1 MVDKGFGIH
10 GGNLGDLA
18 SMAGIPEDRIL
29 DFSANVNPLGF
40 PEWLRPLI
48 SSHISRLSSYPDPHA
63 GKFATAVSKFHGVDE
78 RQVVPGNG
86 ATELLYAS
94 ACVGDFKKAVIPV
107 PAYVDYRSC
116 AERAGLAVETVPME
130 ERDGFALDLARLAGC
145 LDGGE
150 VVFIGSPNNPNGA
163 VVERAGVLRLA
174 DEKPDT
180 VFVIDESFGGFVEGF
195 QSTIGC
201 GRENVV
207 TVVSMTKLFAI
218 PGLRLGYAIAGQ
230 RLADSL
236 RAHVDPWSVNAM
248 AQAAGVEAMSD
259 REYIRRTVKAVR
271 QWREEMAAALGEIP
285 GLKIFSASANY
296 ILARLEDGDAAKL
309 ARGML
314 MNHGIAIRVC
324 HNFEGLD
331 GRYFRLAVR
340 DGVDNKKLVQAMR
353 GQLGASAPAV
363 HIKKQ
368 TPAIMFQGVSS
379 DSGKTVLAAAMCRIM
394 KQDGHDVA
402 PFKAQNMAL
411 NSYVTLDGRE
421 IGRAQVTQAQACGLE
436 PDTRMNPVLLKPNSD
451 TGSQVI
457 LLGKPV
463 GSMTAREYYGF
474 KSVAFETVKQAYNS
488 LSAEHEAMVIE
499 GAGSPGEVN
508 LKRHDIVNM
517 RMAEYANAKVVIV
530 GDIDR
535 GGVFASFV
543 GIMETLAEW
552 ERRLT
557 AGFIVN
563 KFRGDKSL
571 LDDAL
576 DYTLRHTGRPTYGV
590 VPYIHELGLPEE
602 DRAAVH
608 SFGGTWNGAKVRVAV
623 ARLRH
628 VSNFTDFDPLMMEPD
643 VEVKAVTRPEELE
656 GADVVVIPG
665 SKNVIGDLAVL
676 KQSGLFDKIK
686 TMAAHGAT
694 PVVGICGGFQMLG
707 ERIRDPHRIESNEGE
722 AVGLGLLGVETELL
736 PEKTLKRASG
746 THVES
751 GLSVSGYEIH
761 HGVTKGEGVRPSVLG
776 DDGSLLGA
784 ASADGRAWGTYL
796 HGVFNDD
803 RFRRWFIDRLRVAK
817 GEAPLGEPRIRYDMD
832 ASLDRLA
839 DVVRRN
845 MDIGAL
851 YKLMNLT

>member
-1 MVDKGFGIH
+1 MVDSGFGKH
-10 GGNLGDLA
+10 GGNLRDLA
-18 SMAGIPEDRIL
+18 SLAGVREEEIL

-48 SSHISRLSSYPDPHA
+48 SSHISRLSTYPDPHSR
-63 GKFATAVSKFHGVDE
+63 KFAAAAAVAHDIDE
-78 RQVVPGNG
+78 RQVIPGNG
-86 ATELLYAS
+86 ATELLYAA
-94 ACVGDFKKAVIPV
+94 ACMGKFHKAVIPV

-116 AERAGLAVETVPME
+116 AERAGLAVETILMDE
-130 ERDGFALDLARLAGC
+130 AYGFSLDLDRLAGS
-145 LDGGE
+145 LRGGE
-150 VVFIGSPNNPNGA
+150 VVYIGSPNNPNGA
-163 VVERAGVLRLA
+163 IVDRGGLLRLA
-174 DEKPDT
+174 DEKQDT

-195 QSTIGC
+195 ESTIGS
-201 GRENVV
+201 GRDNVV

-218 PGLRLGYAIAGQ
+218 PGLRLGYAVAGE
-230 RLADSL
+230 RNADKL
-236 RAHVDPWSVNAM
+236 RAHVDPWSVNTM
-248 AQAAGVEAMSD
+248 AEAVGVEAVAD
-259 REYIRRTVKAVR
+259 VEYIGRTMKSVHK
-271 QWREEMAAALGEIP
+271 WREELASSLQEFP
-285 GLKIFSASANY
+285 GLKIYPARANY
-296 ILARLEDGDAAKL
+296 IQARLEDGHAADL
-309 ARGML
+309 ARAL
-314 MNHGIAIRVC
+314 LLNHSIAIRVC
-324 HNFEGLD
+324 HNYEGLD
-331 GRYFRLAVR
+331 RRYFRLAVR
-340 DGVDNKKLVQAMR
+340 DGGQNRRLVEAL
-353 GQLGASAPAV
+353 GQELGFQIPAI
-363 HIKKQ
+363 HIKRR

-474 KSVAFETVKQAYNS
+474 KDKAFETVRQAFNS
-488 LSAEHEAMVIE
+488 LSAEHGVMVIE

-517 RMAEYANAKVVIV
+517 RMAEYACANVVIV

-552 ERRLT
+552 ERRL
-557 AGFIVN
+557 AVGFIVN

-576 DYTLRHTGRPTYGV
+576 DYTLRHTGRPTFGV

-602 DRAAVH
+602 DQAAVH
-608 SFGGTWNGAKVRVAV
+608 SYGGKWNGAKVRVAV

-643 VEVKAVTRPEELE
+643 VEVKAVTRPEELD
-656 GADVVVIPG
+656 GADVVIIPG
-665 SKNVIGDLAVL
+665 SKNVIGDLAVM
-676 KQSGLFDKIK
+676 KKSGLFDKIK
-686 TMAAHGAT
+686 TMAVNGSA

-707 ERIRDPHRIESNEGE
+707 ETVRDPHRIESDGAE
-722 AVGLGLLGVETELL
+722 AIGLGLLPVVTELL

-751 GLSVSGYEIH
+751 GLKVTGYEIH
-761 HGVTKGEGVRPSVLG
+761 HGVTVGEGIRPAVLS
-776 DDGSLLGA
+776 DDGSLLGLI
-784 ASADGRAWGTYL
+784 SADGRAWGTYL
-796 HGVFNDD
+796 HGIFIDD
-803 RFRRWFIDRLRVAK
+803 RFRRWFVDQLRLRK
-817 GEAPLGEPRIRYDMD
+817 GEEPLGEPRIRYDVD

-839 DVVRRN
+839 DVVRSN
-845 MDIGAL
+845 MDIKAL
-851 YKLMNLT
+851 YKLMGLK

>member
-1 MVDKGFGIH
+1 M
-10 GGNLGDLA
+10 
-18 SMAGIPEDRIL
+18 
-29 DFSANVNPLGF
+29 
-40 PEWLRPLI
+40 
-48 SSHISRLSSYPDPHA
+48 
-63 GKFATAVSKFHGVDE
+63 
-78 RQVVPGNG
+78 
-86 ATELLYAS
+86 
-94 ACVGDFKKAVIPV
+94 
-107 PAYVDYRSC
+107 
-116 AERAGLAVETVPME
+116 
-130 ERDGFALDLARLAGC
+130 
-145 LDGGE
+145 
-150 VVFIGSPNNPNGA
+150 
-163 VVERAGVLRLA
+163 
-174 DEKPDT
+174 
-180 VFVIDESFGGFVEGF
+180 
-195 QSTIGC
+195 
-201 GRENVV
+201 
-207 TVVSMTKLFAI
+207 
-218 PGLRLGYAIAGQ
+218 
-230 RLADSL
+230 
-236 RAHVDPWSVNAM
+236 
-248 AQAAGVEAMSD
+248 
-259 REYIRRTVKAVR
+259 
-271 QWREEMAAALGEIP
+271 
-285 GLKIFSASANY
+285 
-296 ILARLEDGDAAKL
+296 
-309 ARGML
+309 
-314 MNHGIAIRVC
+314 
-324 HNFEGLD
+324 
-331 GRYFRLAVR
+331 
-340 DGVDNKKLVQAMR
+340 
-353 GQLGASAPAV
+353 
-363 HIKKQ
+363 KKQ
-368 TPAIMFQGVSS
+368 IPAIMFQGVSS

-451 TGSQVI
+451 IGSQVI

-474 KSVAFETVKQAYNS
+474 KNKAFETVKQAYDS
-488 LSAEHEAMVIE
+488 LSAEHGAMVIE
-499 GAGSPGEVN
+499 GAGSPGEMN

-517 RMAEYANAKVVIV
+517 RMAEYACASVVIV

-557 AGFIVN
+557 TGFIVN

-576 DYTLRHTGRPTYGV
+576 DYTLRHTGMPTYGV

-602 DRAAVH
+602 DQAAVH
-608 SFGGTWNGAKVRVAV
+608 SYGGEWNGAKVRVAV

-656 GADVVVIPG
+656 GADVVIIPG

-686 TMAAHGAT
+686 TMAANGAA

-707 ERIRDPHRIESNEGE
+707 ETIRDPHRIESDGGE
-722 AVGLGLLGVETELL
+722 AIGLGLLPVATELL
-736 PEKTLKRASG
+736 PDKTLKRASG

-751 GLSVSGYEIH
+751 GLKVSGYEIH
-761 HGVTKGEGVRPSVLG
+761 HGVTAGEGGRPALLG

-803 RFRRWFIDRLRVAK
+803 RFRRWFINQLRERK
-817 GEAPLGEPRIRYDMD
+817 GEEPLGEPRIRYDMD
-832 ASLDRLA
+832 TSLDRLA
-839 DVVRRN
+839 DVVRSN

-851 YKLMNLT
+851 YKLMKLK